1 MDELGLDGNAAAG
14 TLGEVFSFEVTTAHY
29 ACEGCGRDDQIGAAL
44 VYKVRGLGTI
54 VRCPS
59 CDNALIRLAPN
70 RGQHWI
76 DLRGIRYLQV
86 ADVARYNN
94 NRGHLTTGLHNA

>member
-1 MDELGLDGNAAAG
+1 MDELRLDGNAAAG

-29 ACEGCGRDDQIGAAL
+29 ACEGCGRVAHIGEAIA
-44 VYKVRGLGTI
+44 YMTEIGTI

-59 CDNALIRLAPN
+59 CDDALIRLAHN
-70 RGQHWI
+70 RGRSWI

-86 ADVARYNN
+86 EDVAW
-94 NRGHLTTGLHNA
+94 